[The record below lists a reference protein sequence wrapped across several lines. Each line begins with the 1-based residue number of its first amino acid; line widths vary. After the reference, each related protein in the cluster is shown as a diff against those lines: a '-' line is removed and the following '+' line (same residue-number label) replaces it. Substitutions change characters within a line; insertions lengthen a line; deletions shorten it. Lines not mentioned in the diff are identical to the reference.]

1 MNLTRRE
8 VTLLPNQ
15 VSGVTSPGRGSC
27 SSTALGFW
35 SDNDPGL
42 ALTTLCV
49 SAALPAAP
57 RGLGGQAGNGNDR
70 AAVPGKGSQP
80 ELSGSHSQSHLV
92 SPGENMRGSH
102 FLSRLAFAL
111 SHSFFFFTDFRA
123 SFLSSF
129 KPSLHLLSFNM
140 KYFKRSRGRLIK
152 RPRRLSSVYFQVTG
166 VAFKDLAGSSVCLVL
181 CKKRWEVKC
190 NLRWKRQVWSLND
203 AFVLLTF
210 SYLLKANKVQEKKA
224 TKIWSPESLSCSAV
238 LWGFERGSEVGFPK
252 RFITPLLI
260 P

>member
-1 MNLTRRE
+1 MTG
-8 VTLLPNQ
+8 LPCQ
-15 VSGVTSPGRGSC
+15 VKAASRSC
-27 SSTALGFW
+27 
-35 SDNDPGL
+35 L
-42 ALTTLCV
+42 ARTHSHTWFH
-49 SAALPAAP
+49 
-57 RGLGGQAGNGNDR
+57 
-70 AAVPGKGSQP
+70 PGKICGGP
-80 ELSGSHSQSHLV
+80 TFSHA
-92 SPGENMRGSH
+92 SPS
-102 FLSRLAFAL
+102 LCLTL
-111 SHSFFFFTDFRA
+111 SFFSPTFVLL
-123 SFLSSF
+123 FLSSF